1 VKLKRDRAVRG
12 VGAAPET
19 PPSGPV
25 VPPPVERQEVT
36 QILSTFAGNF
46 CRGMVLK
53 KLTSALRPDTTYTY
67 ECHRCGEVW
76 ETTELRHSAECPEC
90 GGPAQPA
97 TE

>member
-1 VKLKRDRAVRG
+1 
-12 VGAAPET
+12 
-19 PPSGPV
+19 
-25 VPPPVERQEVT
+25 
-36 QILSTFAGNF
+36 
-46 CRGMVLK
+46 MVLK